1 MQRLVRLPSLSPL
14 WREYVFPGRFQRA
27 SRTSQTPELPVLGG
41 ETRERDSKSS
51 RKCSSMIVSW
61 RAGCRCGFGFMV
73 IPPSPS
79 IHRRGFVWR
88 DELTMSAWFVLNAS
102 VIRLVQRA
110 LIVEPARE
118 VGGTSEIRLS
128 GQRRRDLTGVGGFAE
143 ARLAAVASDPRRA
156 GRQDAVEIVRGE
168 GHDFIDKAELRVHYP
183 AWASRTSGPGSSC
196 ANIRPAKIEAG
207 TPSAG
212 TRSQWPISGRGT
224 WPELSPS

>member
-102 VIRLVQRA
+102 VTRRVQRA
-110 LIVEPARE
+110 LIVESARE
-118 VGGTSEIRLS
+118 AAGP
-128 GQRRRDLTGVGGFAE
+128 RRYGSRDNAGAT
-143 ARLAAVASDPRRA
+143 RLAWTASVSCSWPRSPLRA
-156 GRQDAVEIVRGE
+156 
-168 GHDFIDKAELRVHYP
+168 
-183 AWASRTSGPGSSC
+183 ASC
-196 ANIRPAKIEAG
+196 RP
-207 TPSAG
+207 P
-212 TRSQWPISGRGT
+212 GRGR
-224 WPELSPS
+224 S